1 MNYYRLSAY
10 GLGLSQKDDKEK
22 YIDGISLEHIYRLY
36 EFDSIFRNILIHV
49 IEQLEIQL
57 RTQISNFLAL
67 KYGSEGYVDPAHFTE
82 KKTKNGE
89 PVHTTVMESF
99 NKEREHQ
106 KNAPF
111 VKHHMAKY
119 EGHFPVWVAV
129 ELFTFG
135 NLSSLY
141 SIMVLEDRKEIGVHE
156 VGVTIRL
163 IVALGIAIAER
174 ELESAL
180 GRDFAAELG
189 SAVFDGVINRLI
201 DSGDGLDVILGDDQ
215 RNAVLG
221 IGAVDGSR
229 LPHVLIGQPDDP
241 GDHFGVVSLVS
252 HNYISSVISLKS
264 WLAPTVVIAGRL
276 SDAGTSV
283 GLPAGLMTKPPR
295 TSLKVCLPMS
305 FSISVMG
312 IKDLR

>member
-1 MNYYRLSAY
+1 MPQLKPALTYDQQIDRLKNVHNLSISDDAAALEILKKVNYYRLSAY

-36 EFDSIFRNILIHV
+36 ELDSIFRNILIHV

-141 SIMVLEDRKEIGVHE
+141 SIMVLEDRKEIA
-156 VGVTIRL
+156 RL
-163 IVALGIAIAER
+163 YNTEPKY
-174 ELESAL
+174 
-180 GRDFAAELG
+180 LG
-189 SAVFDGVINRLI
+189 SWILVLVEIRNICAHYSRLYNMPLKQTPHLYPEYQKYRVGTINKVFPALLAIKRMLNCDERWNAFEIQLEALI
-201 DSGDGLDVILGDDQ
+201 DEYSDV
-215 RNAVLG
+215 V
-221 IGAVDGSR
+221 
-229 LPHVLIGQPDDP
+229 
-241 GDHFGVVSLVS
+241 
-252 HNYISSVISLKS
+252 
-264 WLAPTVVIAGRL
+264 RL
-276 SDAGTSV
+276 S
-283 GLPAGLMTKPPR
+283 
-295 TSLKVCLPMS
+295 
-305 FSISVMG
+305 FMG
-312 IKDLR
+312 FPKEWREVLSKK